1 MSGETLAAQAAA
13 ADVLDR
19 LARDGVEWA
28 GAQAGALGI
37 GDGLIRDLRRDA
49 RRARAIRHAASRP
62 VAVAVFGASQAGK
75 SYLVSRL
82 AAPLGKP
89 VFAAFGDTRAD
100 FLREIN
106 PEGGNESTGLVT
118 RFTIKAPPAPPDAPV
133 ALRLL
138 TQSDIVKIL
147 INTYL
152 EDFAPDESAVL
163 SPEEQQAHIE
173 VLDRMAGPAACD
185 GLDEDTVEDLRDYL
199 LAHFRDRQLIATLSS
214 NFWTR
219 LGQVAPRIPIERR
232 AEAWAPFWGRSP
244 TFTRL
249 CTELFGALKA
259 LGFAQEVRAGMDALI
274 PRETSVIDVQTL
286 YTLGRAGAA
295 GTVSLKAAGGGA
307 GVPVP
312 RASAAALIAE
322 LVVPLA
328 EKPWDF
334 FDHTD
339 LLDFPGARSR
349 EDIPD
354 LEAFMAA
361 QPDNLG
367 RSFLRGKVAYLF
379 QRYNAEQ
386 EISAMLLCVGPSV
399 QDVQTLPRM
408 VDDWIR
414 LTAGT
419 TPAQRAQRPPN
430 LFLVLTKF
438 DTEFESKGGE
448 DVASGVRWTNRLNTN
463 LLDFFGKAYE
473 WPREWAPG
481 TPFRN
486 VFWLRNPAVGFAAV
500 FDYAMRADGAKEEAG
515 VASRAREFVEER
527 RSAYLNNALVR
538 THFQDPALAWD
549 EALRPNDGGIGH
561 LARSLAPICDP
572 GLKAHQLKLRTAA
585 VARDIAS
592 RLRGFHR
599 GEDADERKKEAR
611 RRAQAAGRA
620 LLACAKAQM
629 LGPLLR
635 AMMVD
640 NDAVA
645 AVAWRQRADVS
656 TGAPVIGTIAS
667 AHDYDELLGD
677 LLGEPE
683 KPAAAKPGLDAPRDP
698 FEHLAGLAI
707 EDWEARMRSLAEAP
721 ETETTF
727 HIPRP
732 VLIEIASELAQ
743 AARRTRLRD
752 RIAETIRVRA
762 AFQGRA
768 DTMEPKRIAIVE
780 EMVNSFVHHQGWQW
794 TEAAKRPRN
803 QRDGRPIF
811 LEHEPEPTP
820 PRLSPQPAAF
830 DVTFNVDWIMG
841 LAALMEGNADSDTG
855 EDFDIAANARLGKVL
870 TGLGALLP
878 GTADA

>member
-1 MSGETLAAQAAA
+1 MSGELLARQAAQADA
-13 ADVLDR
+13 LDR
-19 LARDGVEWA
+19 LARDGLDWA
-28 GAQAGALGI
+28 GRQASALGI
-37 GDGLIRDLRRDA
+37 GEALIRDLRRDA
-49 RRARAIRHAASRP
+49 RRARAIRNAASRP

-82 AAPLGKP
+82 AAPLGRP
-89 VFAAFGDTRAD
+89 VVAAFGDARID

-118 RFTIKAPPAPPDAPV
+118 RFTIKAPPAPADAPV

-138 TQSDIVKIL
+138 SQSDIVKIL

-152 EDFAPDESAVL
+152 EDFAPDEAAVL
-163 SPEEQQAHIE
+163 SPEDQQAHLE
-173 VLDRMAGPAACD
+173 VLERMAGPSPCD
-185 GLDEDTVEDLRDYL
+185 GLDEDAVEDLRDYL

-214 NFWTR
+214 NFWSR
-219 LGQVAPRIPIERR
+219 LGELAPRIPIERR

-249 CTELFGALKA
+249 CTELLGALKR
-259 LGFAQEVRAGMDALI
+259 LGFPQEVRAGLDALI
-274 PRETSVIDVQTL
+274 PREASVIDVQTL
-286 YTLGRAGAA
+286 YTLGRAEAA
-295 GTVSLKAAGGGA
+295 GTVTLKAPGGGA
-307 GVPVP
+307 GVAVP

-414 LTAGT
+414 LTAGG
-419 TPAQRAQRPPN
+419 TPAQRAGRPPN

-438 DTEFESKGGE
+438 DVEFESKGGE
-448 DVASGVRWTNRLNTN
+448 DVRSGQRWTNRLSTN

-481 TPFRN
+481 APFRN
-486 VFWLRNPAVGFAAV
+486 LFWLRNPAVGFAAV
-500 FDYAMRADGAKEEAG
+500 FDYATRADGVQEEAG
-515 VASRAREFVEER
+515 VAPRAREFVEER
-527 RSAYLNNALVR
+527 RTAYLSNALVR

-561 LARSLAPICDP
+561 LARALAPICDP
-572 GLKAHQLKLRTAA
+572 SLKARQLQLRTEA
-585 VARDIAS
+585 VARDIGS
-592 RLRGFHR
+592 RLRPFHR
-599 GEDADERKKEAR
+599 GEDAEERRKEAR
-611 RRAQAAGRA
+611 RRAQGVGRA

-629 LGPLLR
+629 MGPLLR
-635 AMMVD
+635 ALMVD
-640 NDAVA
+640 SDSVA

-656 TGAPVIGTIAS
+656 TGAPVIGTVAKAS
-667 AHDYDELLGD
+667 DYDDLLGD
-677 LLGEPE
+677 LLGEPDD
-683 KPAAAKPGLDAPRDP
+683 AQKPGHEAPRDP

-707 EDWEARMRSLAEAP
+707 EDWEVRMRSLADAP
-721 ETETTF
+721 ETETTYLV
-727 HIPRP
+727 PRP
-732 VLIEIASELAQ
+732 MLIEIASELAQ
-743 AARRTRLRD
+743 AARRTGLRD

-768 DTMEPKRIAIVE
+768 DTMEAKRIAIVE

-794 TEAAKRPRN
+794 IEAAKRPRN

-811 LEHEPEPTP
+811 LEHEPEPAP
-820 PRLSPQPAAF
+820 PRLTPQPTAF

-841 LAALMEGNADSDTG
+841 FAALMEANADSDSG
-855 EDFDIAANARLGKVL
+855 AQFDVAANARLGDVL
-870 TGLGALLP
+870 KGLASLQP
-878 GTADA
+878 GPARDA